1 VLLLLL
7 LTPVNHSLTAKQKND
22 YLIPSMVLQGEMYAT
37 KKVLFFKSKLKIFN
51 LLDLNGCD
59 LIDFYEKLKDE
70 KVFII
75 HIFRRKK

>member
-1 VLLLLL
+1 
-7 LTPVNHSLTAKQKND
+7 
-22 YLIPSMVLQGEMYAT
+22 MVLQGEMYAT

-75 HIFRRKK
+75 HIFRRKKWEMLSTVSDF